1 MNSRKWIFAV
11 LLTGLLLCAVGCG
24 GKDKEPSEGTPEDGK
39 PETTETPAGKPEEEK
54 NVYTVT
60 SNNVRLIGRTKY
72 EDGLWCAFSG
82 TGAEFKFHGSKLIVR
97 IQGDNAAKNPYNEG
111 NYSRVAIY
119 INGVRAVDDMINE
132 PDKEYTVVEAAEPTD
147 AVVRIV
153 KLSET
158 AMSTFMIKEIET
170 DPEGSIA
177 PSEEKAKLIE
187 FVGDSITCGYGVDDE
202 NKDHHFST
210 ATEDATKA
218 YAIKTAQ
225 LLDVDYSLVSISGY
239 GIITGYSADGEKKS
253 ESQII
258 PKYYTKLGFSYANP
272 KMASSEWDFAGN
284 RQPDVIVVNLGTN
297 DDSYC
302 KQVPERQE
310 EYIAG
315 YVAFLKTI
323 RENNPDAVI
332 VCALGIMGDN
342 LYPCVEEAV
351 ARYSAETGDTNI
363 DTLHFTPQLPSDG
376 YAADWHPTEATHE
389 KAAAKLAE
397 KLGEILK

>member
-1 MNSRKWIFAV
+1 MNRRSRVFAALLFGV
-11 LLTGLLLCAVGCG
+11 LLLAAGC
-24 GKDKEPSEGTPEDGK
+24 KDTQKDAKDSETQTPQAQYT
-39 PETTETPAGKPEEEK
+39 PTTQPQQEENK
-54 NVYTVT
+54 VYTLT
-60 SNNVRLIGRTKY
+60 EENVRRIGRTTY

-82 TGAEFKFHGSKLIVR
+82 TGAEFSFHGTKLTVKV
-97 IQGDNAAKNPYNEG
+97 QGDSASQNPYNEG
-111 NYSRVAIY
+111 NYARIAIY
-119 INGVRAVDDMINE
+119 VNGVRVVDDMLNE
-132 PDKEYTVVEAAEPTD
+132 QNREYTVIDVEQPTD

-158 AMSTFMIKEIET
+158 AMSTFRIAALLT
-170 DPEGSIA
+170 DAQATVA
-177 PSEEKAKLIE
+177 PTEEKETLIE

-202 NKDHHFST
+202 DRDHHFST

-225 LLDVDYSLVSISGY
+225 LLDADYSLVSISGY
-239 GIITGYSADGEKKS
+239 GIITGYSADGETKS

-272 KMASSEWDFAGN
+272 QMAKTEWDFSQN
-284 RQPDVIVVNLGTN
+284 RQPDIVVINLGTN

-302 KQVPERQE
+302 KNVPERQE
-310 EYIAG
+310 EYIVA
-315 YVAFLKTI
+315 YVNFLKTV
-323 RENNPDAVI
+323 REKNPDAVI

-342 LYPCVEEAV
+342 LFPCVEEAV
-351 ARYSAETGDTNI
+351 SRFVSQTGDTRI
-363 DTLHFTPQLPSDG
+363 DTLRFTPQLASDG

-397 KLGEILK
+397 KLAEILK

>member
-1 MNSRKWIFAV
+1 MNAKRWLFAV
-11 LLTGLLLCAVGCG
+11 LLAGAMLCSVGCG
-24 GKDKEPSEGTPEDGK
+24 DKEKKSGEDTPAGTPQA
-39 PETTETPAGKPEEEK
+39 TETPSAAPAQEEN
-54 NVYTVT
+54 NVYTLT
-60 SNNVRLIGRTKY
+60 SDNVRLIGRTKY

-82 TGAEFKFHGSKLIVR
+82 TGAEFWFHGSKLIVR
-97 IQGDNAAKNPYNEG
+97 IKGDSAAQNPYNEG

-119 INGVRAVDDMINE
+119 INGVRVVDDMINE
-132 PDKEYTVVEAAEPTD
+132 PSKEYTVVETAEPGD
-147 AVVRIV
+147 ALVRIV

-158 AMSTFMIKEIET
+158 AMSTFMIDEIET
-170 DPEGSIA
+170 DPEGSIK
-177 PSEEKAKLIE
+177 PSEEKKALIE

-202 NKDHHFST
+202 DRDHPFST

-239 GIITGYSADGEKKS
+239 GVITGYSGDGEKKS
-253 ESQII
+253 ESQIL

-272 KMASSEWDFAGN
+272 KMANSEWDFAGN

-297 DDSYC
+297 DESWC
-302 KQVPERQE
+302 KTIPERQE
-310 EYIAG
+310 EYIVG

-342 LYPCVEEAV
+342 LYPCVEEA
-351 ARYSAETGDTNI
+351 ARRYSEETGDTKI
-363 DTLHFTPQLPSDG
+363 DTFRFTPQLAEDG
-376 YAADWHPTEATHE
+376 WAANWHPTEATHD

-397 KLGEILK
+397 KLQEILK